1 MINIHIKKTCRL
13 CGSKEINKLFTLCK
27 SPLANNLANSVKTSI
42 FLKKIPLVLMFCAE
56 CNHIQL
62 QHVVNK
68 KHLFSNYFYM
78 TGISNQFR
86 IHFKKY
92 SEKVIK
98 KLNKQNQ
105 AKVFEIGSNDC
116 TLLDFFKKKKC
127 ITVGVEPA
135 LNLYKKTKKNHEIFN
150 CFYNSILNKKL
161 VAKYQKFD
169 LILANNVFAH
179 IDYLTTVFKLIKKLM
194 HKQSMIIFEVS
205 YLSDVVKKKLFD
217 TIYHEHLDYHALYP
231 LISFFK
237 KLNLKIIDVDK
248 NLMHGGSIRVYIA
261 LCESKRKSSSK
272 KINRLIDIEKE
283 DKLFDQKTFL
293 NFYNDLIVQK
303 EYITSFF
310 KKKLKNENV
319 YGYGASAKGV
329 TLINFF
335 NLNEQNMQLIIDD
348 SPLKQNKY
356 IPGTSIKIYN
366 SKILL
371 SKPPT
376 YIIILAWNVYK
387 DILKK
392 IKPFKE
398 IKYVLI
404 PLPKF
409 KIIKL

>member
-1 MINIHIKKTCRL
+1 
-13 CGSKEINKLFTLCK
+13 
-27 SPLANNLANSVKTSI
+27 
-42 FLKKIPLVLMFCAE
+42 
-56 CNHIQL
+56 
-62 QHVVNK
+62 
-68 KHLFSNYFYM
+68 
-78 TGISNQFR
+78 
-86 IHFKKY
+86 
-92 SEKVIK
+92 
-98 KLNKQNQ
+98 
-105 AKVFEIGSNDC
+105 
-116 TLLDFFKKKKC
+116 
-127 ITVGVEPA
+127 
-135 LNLYKKTKKNHEIFN
+135 
-150 CFYNSILNKKL
+150 
-161 VAKYQKFD
+161 
-169 LILANNVFAH
+169 
-179 IDYLTTVFKLIKKLM
+179 
-194 HKQSMIIFEVS
+194 
-205 YLSDVVKKKLFD
+205 
-217 TIYHEHLDYHALYP
+217 
-231 LISFFK
+231 
-237 KLNLKIIDVDK
+237 
-248 NLMHGGSIRVYIA
+248 MHGGSIRVYIA

-293 NFYNDLIVQK
+293 NFYNDLIIQK
-303 EYITSFF
+303 EYIKSFF
-310 KKKLKNENV
+310 KRKLKNENV
-319 YGYGASAKGV
+319 YGYGASAKAV

-335 NLNEQNMQLIIDD
+335 NLNEQNVKLIIDD